1 MHVNADGRKTM
12 HYKRNDWANLGS
24 GEVVR
29 LAADGHKE
37 AWDELHRR
45 YSKMIARVA
54 RCAGCAS
61 ADVPDVEQA
70 VWARLIRHIGRLHQ
84 PDAVAGWLAVVTRRE
99 CLRLAG
105 KRLPV
110 LLVDDVSPTAVADDE
125 PLATVLHAERRAA
138 VRRAVA
144 TLPRRRRQLLET
156 MLDHPD
162 MGYDQLATRLSMPR
176 GSIGPT
182 RQRGLDDLRQRRE
195 LVDWQPY
202 AISA

>member
-1 MHVNADGRKTM
+1 M
-12 HYKRNDWANLGS
+12 HYKRSEWANLES

-29 LAADGHKE
+29 LAAEGRTE

-45 YSKMIARVA
+45 YSKMITRVA

-61 ADVPDVEQA
+61 ADVADVQQA
-70 VWARLIRHIGRLHQ
+70 VWARLIQHIGRLNQ

-99 CLRLAG
+99 CLRLVG
-105 KRLPV
+105 KRLPT
-110 LLVDDVSPTAVADDE
+110 LFVDDVPPAAATDE
-125 PLATVLHAERRAA
+125 GPLATVLHAERQAA

-144 TLPRRRRQLLET
+144 TLPPRRRQLLEA

-162 MGYDQLATRLSMPR
+162 MGYDQLASRLSMPR

-182 RQRGLDDLRQRRE
+182 RQRCLDDLRQGRE
-195 LVDWQPY
+195 LADWQPR

>member
-1 MHVNADGRKTM
+1 MRLSENGRKRV
-12 HYKRNDWANLGS
+12 HNRRSEWANLES

-29 LAADGHKE
+29 LAADGE
-37 AWDELHRR
+37 TDAWDELYRR
-45 YSKMIARVA
+45 YSKMITRIARA
-54 RCAGCAS
+54 TGCAS
-61 ADVPDVEQA
+61 ADVLDVQQA
-70 VWARLIRHIGRLHQ
+70 VWARLIRHIGRLNQ

-105 KRLPV
+105 KQPPTLP
-110 LLVDDVSPTAVADDE
+110 VDDVAPVAVSDEE
-125 PLATVLHAERRAA
+125 PLATMLHAERRAA
-138 VRRAVA
+138 VRQAVA
-144 TLPRRRRQLLET
+144 TLPPRRRQLLET

-162 MGYDQLATRLSMPR
+162 LGYDQLATRLSMPR

-182 RQRGLDDLRQRRE
+182 RQRCLDDLRQRRE

>member
-1 MHVNADGRKTM
+1 M
-12 HYKRNDWANLGS
+12 HYKRSEWANLES

-29 LAADGHKE
+29 MAAEGHKE

-45 YSKMIARVA
+45 YSKMITRVA

-61 ADVPDVEQA
+61 ADLSDVQQA
-70 VWARLIRHIGRLHQ
+70 VWARLFRHIGRLNQ
-84 PDAVAGWLAVVTRRE
+84 PDAVAGWLAVVTKRE

-105 KRLPV
+105 KRPAPLP
-110 LLVDDVSPTAVADDE
+110 VDDVPALPADEE

-144 TLPRRRRQLLET
+144 TLPPRRRRLLET
-156 MLDHPD
+156 MLNHPD
-162 MGYDQLATRLSMPR
+162 MGYDQLAAVLSMPR

-182 RQRGLDDLRQRRE
+182 RQRCLDDLRQRRE
-195 LVDWQPY
+195 LVDWQPH
-202 AISA
+202 AMPA

>member
-1 MHVNADGRKTM
+1 MHNQRSEWAD
-12 HYKRNDWANLGS
+12 LES

-37 AWDELHRR
+37 AWGELHRR
-45 YSKMIARVA
+45 YNKMMARVA

-61 ADVPDVEQA
+61 ADLPDVQQA
-70 VWARLIRHIGRLHQ
+70 VWARLIPHIGRLNQ
-84 PDAVAGWLAVVTRRE
+84 PEAVAGWLAVVTKRE

-105 KRLPV
+105 KRPPALP
-110 LLVDDVSPTAVADDE
+110 VDDVARGAVAEEE
-125 PLATVLHAERRAA
+125 PLATVLLAERRAA

-144 TLPRRRRQLLET
+144 TLPPRRRQLLET

-162 MGYDQLATRLSMPR
+162 MDYDQLATTLSIPR

-182 RQRGLDDLRQRRE
+182 RQRCLEDLRQHRE
-195 LVDWQPY
+195 LADWQPY
-202 AISA
+202 AMPA